1 VRIHH
6 VNLVTP
12 PGTVEEVARFWVE
25 VFGLRP
31 IERQGRS
38 GRPGAWLAGDEVE
51 IHLSEREGAIHPDQ
65 HVAVV
70 VGDVPAVRAAALEW
84 GAPWEEATPVDGD
97 HRGFTRDPAGNRI
110 EVMG

>member
-1 VRIHH
+1 MRIHH
-6 VNLVTP
+6 VNLVVP

-25 VFGLRP
+25 VFDLRR

-38 GRPGAWLAGDEVE
+38 GRPGAWLAGDGVE
-51 IHLSEREGAIHPDQ
+51 IHLSEREGAVHPDQ

-70 VGDVPAVRAAALEW
+70 VPDFAATRSAALDR
-84 GAPWEEATPVDGD
+84 GAPWEDVAPVEGD
-97 HRGFTRDPAGNRI
+97 HRGFTRDPGGNRI